1 MKEIRQ
7 MEGYSSYGEWLR
19 NGHHEWWRGVK
30 MIGGGMNHAAQIL
43 IAELQTVFGDE
54 EVKVAGGYA
63 RDLHYGRKSNDIDI
77 FVHLGHDYGHSEAFK
92 EAEWICRVARNRGF
106 TVEVSQAYELEA
118 EHPDGIDECTF
129 SARHWAIAQLEFG
142 DLSIDVLFTKSE
154 DIFETLRTFDV
165 NLNQAYLRDGT
176 AVWPY
181 GIPTELKQ
189 LKELP
194 PGRAEKMQGIAREVG
209 LK

>member
-7 MEGYSSYGEWLR
+7 MDGYSSYGEWLY

-30 MIGGGMNHAAQIL
+30 MVGGTMNKLAQIL
-43 IAELQTVFGDE
+43 IAELQTVYGVE
-54 EVKVAGGYA
+54 AVKVAGGYA
-63 RDLHYGRKSNDIDI
+63 RDLHFGRKSNDIDI
-77 FVHLGHDYGHSEAFK
+77 FVHLGHDYGHAAAFQ
-92 EAEWICRVARNRGF
+92 EAEWICRLARDRGF
-106 TVEVSQAYELEA
+106 SVEVSQAYDLEVGT
-118 EHPDGIDECTF
+118 EIDECSF
-129 SARHWAIAQLEFG
+129 SARHWAIAQLETD
-142 DLSIDVLFTKSE
+142 DLSIDVLFTKAE